1 VSKSEVLL
9 GRLPQKF
16 TPAAATPNQC
26 AADVAAGRKDKCSVA
41 AIELDPGAAK
51 SFPLA
56 ATAAFTTIASGANSA
71 P

>member
-1 VSKSEVLL
+1 L